1 MLLTALDPDPE
12 SGGIVRGLFKAIGTG
27 LGEFLG
33 FGIPI
38 PILGPIIGGLVGEV
52 MGDAYELIINKDS
65 AAAGKKIMD
74 AVTALVNS
82 SDQY

>member
-1 MLLTALDPDPE
+1 MGPLIVFALTALDPDPE

-52 MGDAYELIINKDS
+52 MGDVAYELIINKDS
-65 AAAGKKIMD
+65 CRRKENHGCRHGHW
-74 AVTALVNS
+74 
-82 SDQY
+82 